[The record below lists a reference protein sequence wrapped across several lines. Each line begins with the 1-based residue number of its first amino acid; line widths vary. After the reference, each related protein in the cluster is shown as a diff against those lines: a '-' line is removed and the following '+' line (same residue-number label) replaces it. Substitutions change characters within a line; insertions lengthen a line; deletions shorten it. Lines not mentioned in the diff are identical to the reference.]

1 VSDATAASNPA
12 LQAPALAMIGVEGG
26 IFGLVQSTDEVVVLM
41 QGFCGVEPDQS
52 GARVDAWMD
61 ASTGA

>member
-1 VSDATAASNPA
+1 
-12 LQAPALAMIGVEGG
+12 MIGVEGG

-41 QGFCGVEPDQS
+41 QGFSGVEPEQP
-52 GARVDAWMD
+52 GARVDAWMN